1 MDPRERP
8 EKRRYVVLVFVD
20 VNPDYY
26 ELGESKR
33 ADLTAP
39 HIKELTEHL
48 DQVSLVSLRS
58 TGLAQDS
65 LIEILESDDLVEEV
79 VAEVRTLSSS
89 GFSTEQSIVMFCCFE
104 GREGGCVAC
113 GRCNL
118 WINGSSRGYK

>member
-26 ELGESKR
+26 ELGEKKR

-48 DQVSLVSLRS
+48 KYVSLVSLRG
-58 TGLAQDS
+58 TGLAEDTMIEVLESDS
-65 LIEILESDDLVEEV
+65 LIEIEKMMDTYKAGRKAAYGRIKNVIVTEKCM
-79 VAEVRTLSSS
+79 VREMT
-89 GFSTEQSIVMFCCFE
+89 G
-104 GREGGCVAC
+104 
-113 GRCNL
+113 
-118 WINGSSRGYK
+118 